1 MAFRSTITSHFSSYL
16 GILILGV
23 SFGAVIWLIG
33 ESDLRWVVYST
44 IGVISLFIFLAVP
57 NKERLL
63 VAVFF
68 LSLQIDV
75 YLRFFYGMAGSR
87 EGLAIPL
94 VAITGVAVV
103 LWTAIS
109 AGKEGLKSFD
119 WGGALKLPIIAL
131 LCTTA
136 FALTTTTELF
146 IGVSKLLQELM
157 LYFVY
162 WMAFNLMRSEQD
174 LERIVKLLLVTL
186 GVQTI
191 IYVIQ
196 STLDMSFTLVGEV
209 IPQGAVARPGGT
221 VSSNPAGF
229 TSFIMPPLM
238 IALALFMANRQPFRT
253 PLLWLLILGG
263 CAVVGLSYTRAA
275 WAGLMLG
282 FAMVCLLLLRYRLLR
297 IRRTMAIIIALVVAA
312 SILVPTMM
320 MRIDKDY
327 GEGDGWS
334 ERLGL
339 IRIALDIISAH
350 PLTGIG
356 PGSYSYIFKDYVLHL
371 PDQWLYTVHNEFL
384 LRAAENGIP
393 GAIAFVLVILFGL
406 RLAWRLSRVGTLSIR
421 LIATGWIA
429 GLSALV
435 WQMLWVP
442 WTGFSYNAMMWLM
455 LGVMDGAD
463 RVLRTR
469 SRSITSGLILR
480 READAYTG
488 VRMPPEPQN

>member
-1 MAFRSTITSHFSSYL
+1 MGA
-16 GILILGV
+16 LILGI
-23 SFGAVIWLIG
+23 SFGAFIWLIG

-44 IGVISLFIFLAVP
+44 IGVISLFIFLVVP

-94 VAITGVAVV
+94 VAIAGVAVI

-109 AGKEGLKSFD
+109 AGKEGLKSFE
-119 WGGALKLPIIAL
+119 WAGSLKIPIIAL
-131 LCTTA
+131 LGTTA
-136 FALTTTTELF
+136 LALTTTTELF

-157 LYFVY
+157 LCFVY
-162 WMAFNLMRSEQD
+162 FMAFNLTRSEQD
-174 LERIVKLLLVTL
+174 LEKIVKLLFVTL

-191 IYVIQ
+191 IYIIQ
-196 STLDMSFTLVGEV
+196 SALDMSFTLVGEV
-209 IPQGAVARPGGT
+209 IPQGEVARPGGT

-253 PLLWLLILGG
+253 PLLWLLVLGG
-263 CAVVGLSYTRAA
+263 CAAVGLSYTRAA

-282 FAMVCLLLLRYRLLR
+282 FTIVCLLLLRYRLLR
-297 IRRTMAIIIALVVAA
+297 IRRTVAIIIALAVAA

-320 MRIDKDY
+320 MRVDKDY
-327 GEGDGWS
+327 GEGDAWS

-356 PGSYSYIFKDYVLHL
+356 PGSYGYIFKSFVLHL

-384 LRAAENGIP
+384 LRAAENGVP
-393 GAIAFVLVILFGL
+393 GAIAFALVILFGL
-406 RLAWRLSRVGTLSIR
+406 RLAWRLSRVSALSVR
-421 LIATGWIA
+421 LVAIGWIA
-429 GLSALV
+429 GLSALI
-435 WQMLWVP
+435 WQMSWVP

-469 SRSITSGLILR
+469 SRTVTTGPILR
-480 READAYTG
+480 RGADAYTG
-488 VRMPPEPQN
+488 VRIPPKLQN